1 MVPCVLAYNSNGDT
15 LMQTRSNK
23 AAKPT
28 KYTTV
33 HIPDRLAILIDKLI
47 DSENF
52 AYSSRSEFIKDA
64 IRRFLE
70 YHGHYPQSGLSLEK
84 SKITLNP
91 SLFNGEADK
100 MIADINSKIKILQDL
115 KNALTN
121 KNAKNN
127 Q

>member
-1 MVPCVLAYNSNGDT
+1 MNI
-15 LMQTRSNK
+15 MK
-23 AAKPT
+23 KKI

-33 HIPDRLAILIDKLI
+33 HIPDTLAILIDKLI
-47 DSENF
+47 DSGNF

-70 YHGHYPQSGLSLEK
+70 YHGSYPQSGLSLEK

-91 SLFNGEADK
+91 SLFNEETDK
-100 MIADINSKIKILQDL
+100 MIVDINSKIKILQDL
-115 KNALTN
+115 KNVLT
-121 KNAKNN
+121 KTNARNN

>member
-1 MVPCVLAYNSNGDT
+1 
-15 LMQTRSNK
+15 MQTRPNK
-23 AAKPT
+23 VKMKI

-33 HIPDRLAILIDKLI
+33 HIPNALAILIDKLI
-47 DSENF
+47 DTGDF

-64 IRRFLE
+64 LRRFLE
-70 YHGHYPQSGLSLEK
+70 YHGSYPLSGLSLEK

-91 SLFNGEADK
+91 SLFNEEADK

-115 KNALTN
+115 KNVLT
-121 KNAKNN
+121 KTNARNN

>member
-1 MVPCVLAYNSNGDT
+1 
-15 LMQTRSNK
+15 MQTHPNK
-23 AAKPT
+23 VAMEI

-33 HIPDRLAILIDKLI
+33 HIPNALAILIDKLI
-47 DSENF
+47 DSGDF

-91 SLFNGEADK
+91 SLFNEEADK
-100 MIADINSKIKILQDL
+100 MIVDINSKIKILQDL
-115 KNALTN
+115 KNVLTN
-121 KNAKNN
+121 TNARNN

>member
-1 MVPCVLAYNSNGDT
+1 MVPCVLVCNSNGDT
-15 LMQTRSNK
+15 LMQTCSNK
-23 AAKPT
+23 AAKPM

-33 HIPDRLAILIDKLI
+33 HIPDTLAILIDKLI
-47 DSENF
+47 DSGNF

-70 YHGHYPQSGLSLEK
+70 YHGSYPQSGLSLEK

-91 SLFNGEADK
+91 SLFKEETEK
-100 MIADINSKIKILQDL
+100 MIVDINSKIKILQDL

-121 KNAKNN
+121 TNARNN